1 MSTEQQPEPARS
13 FGGVADAY
21 DRGRPSYPREAAVWL
36 TSDQPL
42 TVLEL
47 GAGTGKLTEQ
57 LVALGHDVHA
67 TEPDPQMLAVLEKK
81 HPGWELPRVFIQVK
95 MLAGCRTLDP
105 CRVKTTDLGDE
116 VLTIPATVI
125 KTTDAWCLSPPELAT
140 TLKHQ
145 AGPVCRRPI

>member
-13 FGGVADAY
+13 FGGVANAY
-21 DRGRPSYPREAAVWL
+21 DRGRPSYPREAAAWL

-67 TEPDPQMLAVLEKK
+67 TEPDPQMLAILERKL
-81 HPGWELPRVFIQVK
+81 PQVRVSRAPAEELP
-95 MLAGCRTLDP
+95 AGDSSYD
-105 CRVKTTDLGDE
+105 V
-116 VLTIPATVI
+116 VVSA
-125 KTTDAWCLSPPELAT
+125 
-140 TLKHQ
+140 Q
-145 AGPVCRRPI
+145 AFH